1 MPSWNWRAIPLSGR
15 PRWEAMTSIWYRF
28 ENDVVTVDRW
38 AVHADAPAGG
48 TGNGATRSPSPLRE
62 ILPLLVPALDAPALA
77 YVVWSELDAEFEIK
91 LRVEA
96 LVAAVEVAIAI
107 LWRELKQKLNID
119 YSEALFSLL
128 IAVLEFARDLAFKLA
143 IPVLIAAAVGA
154 LLTAFAPEIALSA
167 ALILALAKLDG
178 FAEAAYA
185 IDLEVQALL
194 SAWDLKKDFKLVRSM
209 GQALLR
215 LGRGAR
221 EAWDVPANPGL
232 RQQRIKTAG
241 MDIAAGLE
249 VLVIDMLTIG
259 VQIAMLKNDPAD
271 KVTDHIPAL
280 ASDVGVSGDVL
291 KKRLTSFVTKNARH
305 LILPRN

>member
-1 MPSWNWRAIPLSGR
+1 
-15 PRWEAMTSIWYRF
+15 MTSIWYRV
-28 ENDVVTVDRW
+28 EDDVIAVDRW

-48 TGNGATRSPSPLRE
+48 TGNGAARVPSPLRE
-62 ILPLLVPALDAPALA
+62 ILPLFVPALDAPALA
-77 YVVWSELDAEFEIK
+77 HVVWSELDAEFEIK
-91 LRVEA
+91 VRVEA
-96 LVAAVEVAIAI
+96 LVAAVEVAIAV

-154 LLTAFAPEIALSA
+154 LLTAFAPEIAVPA
-167 ALILALAKLDG
+167 ALILALAKFDS

-194 SAWDLKKDFKLVRSM
+194 SVWDLKKDFKLGRSM
-209 GQALLR
+209 GQALLQV
-215 LGRGAR
+215 GRGASR
-221 EAWDVPANPGL
+221 AWDVPARPGM
-232 RQQRIKTAG
+232 RQQRIKAAG

-271 KVTDHIPAL
+271 KVTDRIPAV

-291 KKRLTSFVTKNARH
+291 KERLTSFVTKNAKH
-305 LILPRN
+305 LIQRRN